1 MENVYTKQELAHM
14 WKRPLEEQY
23 NTAFAKILQAIN
35 ETEGD
40 IAVCFSGGKDSSL
53 LLDMYAEAVTLTPW
67 ADRPIRVLFANTTNE
82 TDAMLRH
89 VRSFIPW
96 VEQKYGVIIDFEE
109 LRPADGMTWVKF
121 VKENGIPLVTKKQA
135 RCIRD
140 LRMDINRLGLC
151 REDIE
156 RLNVHGDRKAVQEL
170 QDMGLTQSS
179 ILHLTG
185 YVSSRDAFGEMF
197 TLSKK
202 WRPMLWCPVDI
213 TEQCCVI
220 IKEGPL
226 EKLSAKSCM
235 TGEQAMESESRT
247 MSYLKTG
254 CNVRLGNG
262 NYKSKPFGPMTQDG
276 ILWALKY
283 RNTPICEDYGE
294 IVEEPCGH
302 FSCTK
307 CSRTG
312 CALCGFGC
320 QYDPDRFVRLAE
332 TEPAKVK
339 FAFKSREQG
348 GAGFGDAIAYM
359 NEYCGTKIKIPE
371 IR

>member
-1 MENVYTKQELAHM
+1 M
-14 WKRPLEEQY
+14 WKRPLDVQY

-35 ETEGD
+35 DTEGD
-40 IAVCFSGGKDSSL
+40 ISICFSGGKDSSL
-53 LLDMYAEAVTLTPW
+53 LLDMYAEAITMTKW
-67 ADRPIRVLFANTTNE
+67 ADKPIQVLFANTTNE
-82 TDAMLRH
+82 TDAMLHH

-96 VEQKYGVIIDFEE
+96 IEQKYGVKINFKEI
-109 LRPADGMTWVKF
+109 RPDKGVVWANF
-121 VKENGIPLVTKKQA
+121 VLKNGIPLTTKKQA

-140 LRMDINRLGLC
+140 LRDDIKRLGLE

-156 RLNVHGDRKAVQEL
+156 RLHRVGDRKAVQEL

-185 YVSSRDAFGEMF
+185 YVSSRDAFGGMF
-197 TLSKK
+197 ILSKK
-202 WRPMLWCPVDI
+202 WRPLLWGPVDI

-220 IKEGPL
+220 LKEGPIK
-226 EKLSAKSCM
+226 KLSAKSCM
-235 TGEQAMESESRT
+235 TGEQAAESEART
-247 MSYLKTG
+247 MNYLANG
-254 CNVRLGNG
+254 CNARMAKGE
-262 NYKSKPFGPMTQDG
+262 YKSMPFGPMTQDG

-283 RNTPICEDYGE
+283 RNTPLCEDYGE
-294 IVEEPCGH
+294 IVQKEDGH
-302 FSCTK
+302 YTCTK
-307 CSRTG
+307 CTRTG

-320 QYDPDRFVRLAE
+320 QYDTDRFVRLAE

-348 GAGFGDAIAYM
+348 GAGLGDEIEYM
-359 NEYCGTKIKIPE
+359 NEYCGTKIKIPD